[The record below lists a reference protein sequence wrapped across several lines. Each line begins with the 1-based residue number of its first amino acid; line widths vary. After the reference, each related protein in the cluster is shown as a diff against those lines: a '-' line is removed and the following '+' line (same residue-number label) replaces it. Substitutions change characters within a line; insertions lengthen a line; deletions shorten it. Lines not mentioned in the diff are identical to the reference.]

1 MALKYIEGLGASVR
15 LDWQKIS
22 YKSETLNRMNILSF
36 HIIPFVQDLY
46 FPGNI
51 CKWIFSSAATRKCYS
66 SFVLEK
72 KLSKSSFFNKV
83 GQKGI
88 ALYERLLD

>member
-1 MALKYIEGLGASVR
+1 MALKYIEGLGARVR

-36 HIIPFVQDLY
+36 HIIPFAQDLY

-51 CKWIFSSAATRKCYS
+51 CK
-66 SFVLEK
+66 
-72 KLSKSSFFNKV
+72 
-83 GQKGI
+83 
-88 ALYERLLD
+88 